1 MEYASGAF
9 RHVEIFKDYV
19 VKYVKNP
26 DTDDD
31 YDEDEATYE
40 ECMDSQ
46 ANELGIWKDY
56 HNIALCPI
64 MLEKSD
70 LHQIYMPR
78 ALTMEDAHH
87 FSHSYKKS
95 YKKDIDEFFH
105 DSIVN
110 TYYIYRIN
118 TAINTMMELA
128 DEYKIKDLDY
138 TSFIKGLSELY
149 FANKDVFWT
158 IIDDLHTYNI
168 GILEN
173 RIVVIDYAG
182 VEHMYDWEEE
192 VSKW

>member
-1 MEYASGAF
+1 
-9 RHVEIFKDYV
+9 
-19 VKYVKNP
+19 
-26 DTDDD
+26 
-31 YDEDEATYE
+31 
-40 ECMDSQ
+40 
-46 ANELGIWKDY
+46 
-56 HNIALCPI
+56 
-64 MLEKSD
+64 
-70 LHQIYMPR
+70 
-78 ALTMEDAHH
+78 
-87 FSHSYKKS
+87 
-95 YKKDIDEFFH
+95 
-105 DSIVN
+105 
-110 TYYIYRIN
+110 
-118 TAINTMMELA
+118 MMELA